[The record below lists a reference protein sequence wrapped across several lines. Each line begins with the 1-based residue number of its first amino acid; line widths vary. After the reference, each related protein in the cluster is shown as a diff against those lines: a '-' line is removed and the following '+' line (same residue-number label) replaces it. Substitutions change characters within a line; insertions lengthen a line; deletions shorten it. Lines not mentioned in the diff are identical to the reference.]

1 MKRARCFFA
10 VTFTCLLASAAQ
22 PPEAPTQALILVK
35 EAVAYARQHGIA
47 KLIEDTNTPNGK
59 FHVSKGDDLYIF
71 IYDNRGMAKASGYQT
86 DAVAGKNQWDRR
98 DPDGVMILQ
107 KLLRVAKNQERG
119 WVDYKYPNPATNLLE
134 QKTSYYEFYE
144 GMMIGCGIYK
154 PAE

>member
-1 MKRARCFFA
+1 MNRAKCFFA
-10 VTFTCLLASAAQ
+10 VTFPCLLAVAQ
-22 PPEAPTQALILVK
+22 PPEAPTQALTLVK
-35 EAVAYARQHGIA
+35 QAVAYAKQHGIH

-59 FHVSKGDDLYIF
+59 FHVAKGDDLYIF
-71 IYDNRGMAKASGYQT
+71 IYDDRGMAKASGYQT